1 MADPYEIL
9 DLAPSASEEQIRKR
23 YLELVRQ
30 FTPEKE
36 PLRFAEIRDAYD
48 VLKDPIAR
56 MRTRLTGVSKA
67 ATINEIAADFQRR
80 QLKDKR
86 ISARTLL
93 HVAENL
99 KS

>member
-1 MADPYEIL
+1 MAEPSEIL
-9 DLAPSASEEQIRKR
+9 GLDPNANEEQIRKR

-30 FTPEKE
+30 FPPDRE
-36 PLRFAEIRDAYD
+36 PNRFAEIHAAYNE
-48 VLKDPIAR
+48 LRDPIKR
-56 MRTRLTGVSKA
+56 MRKRITGIA
-67 ATINEIAADFQRR
+67 LPETIDQIAADFHRR

-93 HVAENL
+93 NVAENL